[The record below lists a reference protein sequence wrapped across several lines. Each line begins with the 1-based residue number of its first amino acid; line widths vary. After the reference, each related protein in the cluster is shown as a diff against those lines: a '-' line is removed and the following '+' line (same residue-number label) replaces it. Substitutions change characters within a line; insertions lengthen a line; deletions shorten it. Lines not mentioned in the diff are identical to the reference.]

1 MMNVAQKQKLN
12 VLVIG
17 YKNHARR
24 IINHLNTIDLI
35 AKIFVYHPNADR
47 LPISSEDEKHKLIY
61 TDDESTL
68 SKVDAIFIASPS
80 ETHLEYIKKITGED
94 AERGSIPYVYCEKP
108 PATNASEI
116 EWLKNNESKIWQKV
130 YFGFNFRFSN
140 FAQIA
145 RRLIRTNEIGEPI
158 QANFNLSHGIAFKKG
173 IEKNWRFANPNIFS
187 KITGNVGIH
196 YADLA
201 CNLFGKAGQ
210 FHIMERNIAGHT
222 QNDTATITMQH
233 PNKVVT
239 SIFLS
244 YSTVYSSNLQI
255 YFDDGILAENSGRI
269 RLISPRDTFNDNGEF
284 IEPEGTVLENGGGC
298 ENEPQ
303 DLLLSLNY
311 FIDVVANGSSFR
323 STDFKNSLSITELF
337 IGR

>member
-1 MMNVAQKQKLN
+1 MNVAQKHRLN

-24 IINHLNTIDLI
+24 IINHLNTIDSI
-35 AKIFVYHPNADR
+35 AKIFVFHPNADR
-47 LPISSEDEKHKLIY
+47 LPISSKSEKRKLIY

-68 SKVDAIFIASPS
+68 YKVDAIFIASPS
-80 ETHLEYIKKITGED
+80 DTHIEYIKKIAGED
-94 AERGSIPYVYCEKP
+94 AEKSSMPHIYCEKP

-116 EWLKNNESKIWQKV
+116 EWLKKYESKIWQKV

-140 FAQIA
+140 YAQIA
-145 RRLIRTNEIGEPI
+145 RRLVKTNKIGEPI
-158 QANFNLSHGIAFKKG
+158 QANFNLSYGIAFKKG
-173 IEKNWRFANPNIFS
+173 IEKNWRFANANVFS

-201 CNLFGKAGQ
+201 CNLFGRADQ

-222 QNDTATITMQH
+222 QNDTVTITMQH

-255 YFDDGILAENSGRI
+255 YFEDGILAENSGKI

-284 IEPEGTVLENGGGC
+284 IEPKGTVLEDGGGSQ
-298 ENEPQ
+298 NEPQ

-311 FIDVVANGSSFR
+311 FIDVVSKESSFR
-323 STDFKNSLSITELF
+323 STDFKNSLSTTELF
-337 IGR
+337 ISQ